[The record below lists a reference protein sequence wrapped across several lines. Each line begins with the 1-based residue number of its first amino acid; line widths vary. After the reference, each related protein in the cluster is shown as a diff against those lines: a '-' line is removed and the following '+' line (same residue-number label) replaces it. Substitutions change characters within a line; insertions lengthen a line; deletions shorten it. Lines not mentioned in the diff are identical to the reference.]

1 MKKTVAFHTLGCKVN
16 QAESES
22 MKRLFREHGYEV
34 VDFTAPADVIVIN
47 TCTVTHLADRKSR
60 QAIRQARRRNPR
72 AVVAVVGCYAQ
83 TAPEKVEAISGVD
96 VLVGTRKR
104 RDIVDLVE
112 EAARE
117 KRLINAVGDIRGATE
132 FEQLPLDF
140 SSRTRAF
147 LKIQEG
153 CNQYCTYCIIPYA
166 RGPIRSLS
174 PEGVREA
181 VELYVQ
187 RGYKEVVLTG
197 IHLGLYGA
205 DLPGEINLAR
215 LLERIVTVP
224 GLERLRLSSLEPL
237 EVTDELLQVMAQR
250 PQICPHLHIPLQ
262 SGSDHILKKMNRP
275 YTAAEFSQRVERAWE
290 LIPDLGLSTDVIVGF
305 PGERPEDF
313 SVTYDLVRSLG
324 FSRLHVFPYSPRRGT
339 PAAAFKEQVSPQ
351 IKEERVHSLVALGRE
366 LALAFHRRYLGR
378 TLPVLVEHD
387 RDRDTGLL
395 AGYTGNY
402 IRVLLAGA
410 DTLMGEIV
418 PVTIRAA
425 GEDGCEGIL
434 AVGE

>member
-34 VDFTAPADVIVIN
+34 VDFTASADVVVIN

-83 TAPEKVEAISGVD
+83 TADEKVAAISGVD

-104 RDIVDLVE
+104 QDIVALVE

-117 KRLINAVGDIRGATE
+117 RRLINAVGDIKGATD
-132 FEQLPLDF
+132 FEVLPLEF

-153 CNQYCTYCIIPYA
+153 CNQYCSYCIIPYA
-166 RGPIRSLS
+166 RGPIRSLP
-174 PEGVREA
+174 PERVREA
-181 VELYVQ
+181 VETYVQ
-187 RGYKEVVLTG
+187 KGYKEVVLTG

-205 DLPGEINLAR
+205 DLSGGINLAR
-215 LLERIVTVP
+215 VLEMITTVP
-224 GLERLRLSSLEPL
+224 GLERLRLSSLEPM
-237 EVTDELLQVMAQR
+237 EVTDELLAVMAQS
-250 PQICPHLHIPLQ
+250 PKVCPHLHIPLQ
-262 SGSDHILKKMNRP
+262 SGSDYILKQMNRP
-275 YTAAEFSQRVERAWE
+275 YTRAEFSQRVEKARK
-290 LIPDLGLSTDVIVGF
+290 LIPDLGLSTDLIVGF
-305 PGERPEDF
+305 PGESPEDF
-313 SVTYDLVRSLG
+313 SATCEFVRSLG

-339 PAAAFKEQVSPQ
+339 PAAAFKGQVPHR
-351 IKEERVHSLVALGRE
+351 IKEDRVHRLVQLGRE
-366 LALAFHRRYLGR
+366 LALAFHQRYLEKS
-378 TLPVLVEHD
+378 LSVLVEHE
-387 RDRDTGLL
+387 RDRDTNLL

-402 IRVLLAGA
+402 IRVLLEGD

-418 PVTIRAA
+418 PVTIMAA
-425 GEDGCEGIL
+425 GEEGCKGIRT
-434 AVGE
+434 